1 MNLETYKNELGKVA
15 GKDQLDFAEY
25 KILITKFE
33 ELTRD
38 IALAV
43 ENGINPEPYEK
54 QRQTMIDLLT
64 NKK

>member
-43 ENGINPEPYEK
+43 EN
-54 QRQTMIDLLT
+54 
-64 NKK
+64 